1 MFDLTQQIQALTN
14 DNSLMKSRVRRLE
27 EENQKKEKE
36 IEQLL
41 DPSKSEDMR
50 RTLADKKPDAG
61 VVSGSIETI
70 PLNDSV
76 TCVSLFR

>member
-1 MFDLTQQIQALTN
+1 
-14 DNSLMKSRVRRLE
+14 MKSRVRRLE

-50 RTLADKKPDAG
+50 RTLADKKP
-61 VVSGSIETI
+61 VSGSIE
-70 PLNDSV
+70 N
-76 TCVSLFR
+76 